1 MKKFVVAAGALGVC
15 SLALVSCGP
24 KENSDGLKA
33 SKIGFIIAGN
43 IGDEMRGF
51 QAAWKEVAEQYNA
64 TLIYEQ
70 FQGQDPSYYKT
81 CAENLISQEVDAI
94 ICNFEMAG
102 KENVAELCIK
112 EKVYFGYSGSTLTDE
127 QFEKYASNPYFVGQ
141 VSPSAAVEENEAYK
155 MTKYY
160 IEKYYVN
167 ESTPLPAGTNGT
179 FGVWPVDFHGI
190 TLEHQMTYR
199 YKGMKKAL
207 AEYGV
212 TINGDDQF
220 DSSKWTATYGENTP
234 ARLKDNVVFLG
245 NNMAAMDAL
254 INQCSGIF
262 AKKPSVVVTTCMG
275 DFLMDMFASQG
286 SQFGVLANNCEFGTI
301 DGFTKAYDKWYVA
314 DAANPVNAY
323 KFAHTPYLVGKYN
336 AINVPMLALT
346 IKAVNGQ
353 AVRDNGKAVS
363 IDQTYLVATNKEEF
377 EAAKEK
383 STSFKFTKEQLDN
396 IKSVKDVENLFASV
410 TLK

>member
-43 IGDEMRGF
+43 VGDEMKGF
-51 QAAWKEVAEQYNA
+51 QEAWKEVAEQYNA

-112 EKVYFGYSGSTLTDE
+112 EKVYFGYSGSTLTND

-160 IEKYYVN
+160 IEKYYLDDSQAFP
-167 ESTPLPAGTNGT
+167 EGTSGKL
-179 FGVWPVDFHGI
+179 GVWPADFHGI

-212 TINGDDQF
+212 TINGDEQF
-220 DSSKWTATYGENTP
+220 DSSKWSATYGENTP
-234 ARLKDNVVFLG
+234 AKLKDNVVFLG
-245 NNMAAMDAL
+245 NNMADQQAL
-254 INQCSGIF
+254 VASCITELS
-262 AKKPSVVVTTCMG
+262 KKPSVVVTTCMG
-275 DFLMDMFASQG
+275 DFLMNMFATAGAKNQL
-286 SQFGVLANNCEFGTI
+286 LANNVEFGTI
-301 DGFTKAYDKWYVA
+301 DGFTKSYDKWYTA
-314 DAANPVNAY
+314 DPNNAIPAY

-377 EAAKEK
+377 EAAKAK
-383 STSFKFTKEQLDN
+383 STSFNFTKEQLDN
-396 IKSVKDVENLFASV
+396 IKSVKDVEELFASV